1 MVIFNKNGVTENN
14 HVLFSE
20 ESLHESKKKHIFL
33 FSHWIENKT
42 KIKKFPF
49 GIQINSD
56 QALEISNKDLKNID
70 LVQFNFLHFKDGRPF
85 TLIKILRKE
94 LNFKKEIRATG
105 NILPDQII
113 FLFRVGFDTIQI
125 DEKKKESC
133 FKILEMDKGLYYQ
146 PKTNLT

>member
-20 ESLHESKKKHIFL
+20 KSSNEKKKTHIFS

-56 QALEISNKDLKNID
+56 QPLEISK
-70 LVQFNFLHFKDGRPF
+70 
-85 TLIKILRKE
+85 KIL
-94 LNFKKEIRATG
+94 
-105 NILPDQII
+105 
-113 FLFRVGFDTIQI
+113 
-125 DEKKKESC
+125 
-133 FKILEMDKGLYYQ
+133 KI
-146 PKTNLT
+146 

>member
-20 ESLHESKKKHIFL
+20 KSSNEKKKTDIFS
-33 FSHWIENKT
+33 FSYWVENKT

-56 QALEISNKDLKNID
+56 QPLEISKKDLKNID

-85 TLIKILRKE
+85 TLIKILRRE
-94 LNFKKEIRATG
+94 LNFKKEIRASG

-113 FLFRVGFDTIQI
+113 FLFRVGFDTVEI
-125 DEKKKESC
+125 DEKNRENC
-133 FKILEMDKGLYYQ
+133 FKILEMDTGLYYQ
-146 PKTNLT
+146 PKANLT